1 MFRQFRIAILCAT
14 VLTVC
19 FGTPIGAETQSPAA
33 QRQEHERKYETK
45 LKELGKNM
53 DELAA
58 EASKKEERLRAEV
71 NRLYEEFKK
80 KQKHAGKELDELRNS
95 TNEKWDKTKVNIDK
109 TLEDLNGVYDRA
121 KDRIKKKDKEEGK

>member
-1 MFRQFRIAILCAT
+1 MIRRSGIVLLCAA
-14 VLTVC
+14 VLTV
-19 FGTPIGAETQSPAA
+19 FSGTLVLAETQTPAA

-80 KQKHAGKELDELRNS
+80 KQKHAGKELDELRKS
-95 TNEKWDKTKVNIDK
+95 TNESWDKAKVNIDK

-121 KDRIKKKDKEEGK
+121 KDRIKKKDREEGK